1 MKNPVLQLQEPHF
14 KYLAAIVASGFYAVQ
29 IQAVFLFLS
38 TWMDILNLW
47 YPINAKVVNKIIEKR
62 VMLTI
67 KTKIQHVFN
76 ESGYTSV
83 WNRSFDNKKKSEWQ
97 SINQAVRKSAVLQ
110 LSIFNKRWTRGN
122 RKIIDSHD

>member
-1 MKNPVLQLQEPHF
+1 M
-14 KYLAAIVASGFYAVQ
+14 
-29 IQAVFLFLS
+29 
-38 TWMDILNLW
+38 LW